1 MAEAATRDIWLCVG
15 SHALTDEDVRATGN
29 ETETEKKAAT
39 GMKMSVM
46 AISAETESGQ

>member
-1 MAEAATRDIWLCVG
+1 MVVRRVARIDKRG
-15 SHALTDEDVRATGN
+15 MRATGN